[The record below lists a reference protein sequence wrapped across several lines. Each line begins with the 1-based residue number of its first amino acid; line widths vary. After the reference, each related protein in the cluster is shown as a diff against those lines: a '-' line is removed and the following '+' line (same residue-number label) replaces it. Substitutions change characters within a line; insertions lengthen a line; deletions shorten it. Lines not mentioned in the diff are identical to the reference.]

1 MSQPATDLSTSIEP
15 LLYRE
20 DFDSITRITLNRP
33 QKYNPLSRDML
44 AQLQSTF
51 DEIASDESVRV
62 IILAAKGKAFSAG
75 HDLHEMLNHSDSD
88 FAETLLAECSRM
100 MVTIN
105 QLPQPVIAQV
115 QGIATAGGC
124 HLVANCDLAIAST
137 ESKFAVSGIN
147 LGLFCSTPGV
157 ALSRNVSRKTAL
169 EMLLTGDFI
178 DAQTALEK
186 GLVNRLAKPEELEDA
201 ALDFAQSIAV
211 KPREVIALGKRLF
224 YDQIDQQLEDAYKVA
239 SECMVCN
246 LGFPS
251 AAEGISAFIEKRKP
265 DWS

>member
-75 HDLHEMLNHSDSD
+75 HDLHEMLNHSDSE

-124 HLVANCDLAIAST
+124 QLVANCDLAIAST

-186 GLVNRLAKPEELEDA
+186 GLGKQTGQTRRIRRCGIRFCPKHR
-201 ALDFAQSIAV
+201 S
-211 KPREVIALGKRLF
+211 KTPRSDCA
-224 YDQIDQQLEDAYKVA
+224 
-239 SECMVCN
+239 
-246 LGFPS
+246 
-251 AAEGISAFIEKRKP
+251 RKTIILRP
-265 DWS
+265 D